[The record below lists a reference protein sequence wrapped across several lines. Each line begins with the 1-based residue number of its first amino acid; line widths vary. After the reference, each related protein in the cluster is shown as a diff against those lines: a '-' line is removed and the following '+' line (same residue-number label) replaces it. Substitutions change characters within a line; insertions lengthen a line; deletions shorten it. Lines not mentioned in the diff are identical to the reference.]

1 MEKLETHNR
10 LPRKGKR
17 KGKKEHT
24 SEKMQHKLGEEN
36 CRSRIGMV
44 ARVGGEEGAQSNEL
58 RDWENE
64 RGRKF
69 KN

>member
-1 MEKLETHNR
+1 
-10 LPRKGKR
+10 
-17 KGKKEHT
+17 
-24 SEKMQHKLGEEN
+24 
-36 CRSRIGMV
+36 MV
-44 ARVGGEEGAQSNEL
+44 TRVGGEEGAQSNEL